1 MKKMNKPIC
10 KNINVRSVIVLILFI
25 IVFQSCVPA
34 KTVREERKDLPEQFQ
49 NLVANDTTNTAHVK
63 WKEFF
68 NDATLAAL
76 IDTALVNNQELNI
89 MLQQVDI
96 AKNEIQAKKGEYLP
110 FVGIQAVSEI
120 EKVGRY
126 TSQGANDANTEIKQ
140 GQEFPEPLQNYKV
153 GAFAT
158 WELDVW
164 KKLRNAKKA
173 AVMEYLATEAG
184 KNFMVSNLIAEI
196 ADSYY
201 ELQALDNKLAIVT
214 QNLELQNNGL
224 RTIRLQMQAAKATAL
239 GVQRLEAEVYK
250 NTSELYQI
258 QQEIV
263 QTENKLN
270 FLIGR
275 SPQHINRNSDHFI
288 DQKIDAMNVGIPS
301 QLLSNR
307 PDVKQAEYELEA
319 AKLDTQVAKANFYPS
334 FTLRAGVGL
343 EMFKTKYLTTTPESL
358 LYGLAGDM
366 IAPLINRNAIKATYF
381 NANDRQL
388 QAVFEYEKT
397 ILNAHIEVLNRLS
410 KMDNLQKS
418 YEQKENQVK
427 ALTNSIEI
435 INKLFVSARADYMEV
450 LLTQRDALES
460 KLQLVETKKEQLVAK
475 VNMYKSLGGG
485 WN

>member
-1 MKKMNKPIC
+1 MNKAIF
-10 KNINVRSVIVLILFI
+10 KYINLRSGITLTLATLI
-25 IVFQSCVPA
+25 FQSCVPT
-34 KTVREERKDLPEQFQ
+34 KTTRETKDTLPDNFQ
-49 NLVANDTTNTAHVK
+49 NVVSTDTTNSAKIK

-68 NDATLAAL
+68 NDAQLAAL

-96 AKNEIQAKKGEYLP
+96 AKNEIQARKGEYLP
-110 FVGIQAVSEI
+110 FVGIQAAAEV

-126 TSQGANDANTEIKQ
+126 TSQGANDANTDIKP
-140 GQEFPEPLQNYKV
+140 GKEFPEPLKNYKI

-173 AVMEYLATEAG
+173 AVMEYLSSVEG
-184 KNFMVSNLIAEI
+184 KNFMVTNLIAEI

-201 ELQALDNKLAIVT
+201 ELQALDNKLEILT

-239 GVQRLEAEVYK
+239 GVKRLEAEVYK
-250 NTSELYQI
+250 NTAELYSVK
-258 QQEIV
+258 QEIIEA
-263 QTENKLN
+263 QNKLN

-275 SPQHINRNSDHFI
+275 SPQAIQRDSEHFI
-288 DQKIDAMNVGIPS
+288 DQKIDTVYSGIPS
-301 QLLSNR
+301 QLLTNR
-307 PDVKQAEYELEA
+307 PDIRRAEYELQA

-343 EMFKTKYLTTTPESL
+343 ESFKTKYLTTMPESL
-358 LYGLAGDM
+358 LYGLVGDM
-366 IAPLINRNAIKATYF
+366 VAPLINRNAIKAQYY
-381 NANDRQL
+381 NANDKQL
-388 QAVFEYEKT
+388 QAVFDYEKT
-397 ILNAHIEVLNRLS
+397 VLNAHIEVLNGLS
-410 KMDNLQKS
+410 KIENLRQS
-418 YEQKENQVK
+418 YVQKEQQVA
-427 ALTNSIEI
+427 ALKNSIEI
-435 INKLFVSARADYMEV
+435 TNKLFSAARADYMEV

-460 KLQLVETKKEQLVAK
+460 RLQLVETKKDQMTAR
-475 VNMYKSLGGG
+475 VNIYKSLGGG

>member
-1 MKKMNKPIC
+1 MNKSIF
-10 KNINVRSVIVLILFI
+10 KLINIRSVVALTLSSLI
-25 IVFQSCVPA
+25 FQSCVPT
-34 KTVREERKDLPEQFQ
+34 KTVREEKKDVPEQFQ
-49 NLVANDTTNTAHVK
+49 NVASKDTINSAQIK
-63 WKEFF
+63 WKTFF
-68 NDATLAAL
+68 NDEHLNAL
-76 IDTALVNNQELNI
+76 IETALVNNQELNI
-89 MLQQVDI
+89 FLQQIDM
-96 AKNEIQAKKGEYLP
+96 AKNEIQARKGEYLP
-110 FVGIQAVSEI
+110 FVGLQAAAEV

-126 TSQGANDANTEIKQ
+126 TSQGANDANTEIKP
-140 GQEFPEPLQNYKV
+140 GKEFPEPLQNYKV

-173 AVMEYLATEAG
+173 AVMEYLSTVEG
-184 KNFMVSNLIAEI
+184 KNFMVTNLIAEI

-201 ELQALDNKLAIVT
+201 ELQALDNKLKILT

-224 RTIRLQMQAAKATAL
+224 RTIRLQMQAAKATSL

-250 NTSELYQI
+250 NTAELFAVK
-258 QQEIV
+258 QEIV
-263 QTENKLN
+263 ETENKLN
-270 FLIGR
+270 FLVGR
-275 SPQHINRNSDHFI
+275 APQPIQRNSEQFVEKEI
-288 DQKIDAMNVGIPS
+288 DTMYVGIPS
-301 QLLSNR
+301 QLLTNR
-307 PDVKQAEYELEA
+307 PDIRRAEYELQA

-343 EMFKTKYLTTTPESL
+343 EAFQTKYLTSTPESL

-366 IAPLINRNAIKATYF
+366 VAPLINRNAIKAAYY
-381 NANDRQL
+381 NANDKQL

-397 ILNAHIEVLNRLS
+397 ILNAHIEVLNGLS
-410 KMDNLQKS
+410 KIDNLKKS
-418 YEQKENQVK
+418 YEQKVHQVE

-435 INKLFVSARADYMEV
+435 TTKLFNAARADYMEV

-460 KLQLVETKKEQLVAK
+460 KLQLVETKKEQLAAK

>member
-1 MKKMNKPIC
+1 MNKSIF
-10 KNINVRSVIVLILFI
+10 KLINIRSVLTLTLSSLI
-25 IVFQSCVPA
+25 FQCCVPT
-34 KTVREERKDLPEQFQ
+34 KTVREEKKDVPEQFQ
-49 NLVANDTTNTAHVK
+49 NVASKDTINSAQIK
-63 WKEFF
+63 WKTFF
-68 NDATLAAL
+68 NDEHLNAL
-76 IDTALVNNQELNI
+76 IETALVNNQELNI
-89 MLQQVDI
+89 FLQQIDM
-96 AKNEIQAKKGEYLP
+96 AKNEIQARKGEYLP
-110 FVGIQAVSEI
+110 FVGLQAAAEV

-126 TSQGANDANTEIKQ
+126 TSQGANDANTEIKP
-140 GQEFPEPLQNYKV
+140 GKEFPEPLQNYKV

-173 AVMEYLATEAG
+173 AVMEYLSTVEG
-184 KNFMVSNLIAEI
+184 KNFMVTNLIAEI

-201 ELQALDNKLAIVT
+201 ELQALDNKLKILT

-224 RTIRLQMQAAKATAL
+224 RTIRLQMQAAKATSL

-250 NTSELYQI
+250 NTAELFSVK
-258 QQEIV
+258 QEIV
-263 QTENKLN
+263 ETENKLN
-270 FLIGR
+270 FLVGR
-275 SPQHINRNSDHFI
+275 APQPIQRNSEQFVEKEI
-288 DQKIDAMNVGIPS
+288 DTMYVGIPS
-301 QLLSNR
+301 QLLTNR
-307 PDVKQAEYELEA
+307 PDIRRAEYELQA

-343 EMFKTKYLTTTPESL
+343 EAFQTKYLTSTPESL

-366 IAPLINRNAIKATYF
+366 VAPLINRNAIKAAYY
-381 NANDRQL
+381 NANDKQL

-397 ILNAHIEVLNRLS
+397 ILNAHIEVLNGLS
-410 KMDNLQKS
+410 KIDNLKKS
-418 YEQKENQVK
+418 YEQKVHQVE

-435 INKLFVSARADYMEV
+435 TTKLFNAARADYMEV

-460 KLQLVETKKEQLVAK
+460 KLQLVETKKEQLAAK

>member
-1 MKKMNKPIC
+1 MNKAIF
-10 KNINVRSVIVLILFI
+10 KYINIRSALALTLST
-25 IVFQSCVPA
+25 IVFQSCVPT
-34 KTVREERKDLPEQFQ
+34 KTIRDTENTLPENFQ
-49 NLVANDTTNTAHVK
+49 NVVAHDTSNSANMK

-68 NDATLAAL
+68 NDANLTAL

-96 AKNEIQAKKGEYLP
+96 AKNEIQARKGEYLP
-110 FVGIQAVSEI
+110 FVGIQAAAEV

-126 TSQGANDANTEIKQ
+126 TSQGANDANTDIKP

-158 WELDVW
+158 WELDIW

-173 AVMEYLATEAG
+173 AVVEYLSSVEG
-184 KNFMVSNLIAEI
+184 KNFMVTNLIAEI

-201 ELQALDNKLAIVT
+201 ELQALDNKLEILT

-224 RTIRLQMQAAKATAL
+224 KTIRLQMQAAKATAL

-250 NTSELYQI
+250 NTSELYSVK
-258 QQEIV
+258 QEIV
-263 QTENKLN
+263 ETQNKLN

-275 SPQHINRNSDHFI
+275 SPQTIQRDSEHFI
-288 DQKIDAMNVGIPS
+288 DKKIDTMYVGIPS
-301 QLLSNR
+301 QLLTNR
-307 PDVKQAEYELEA
+307 PDIRQAEFELQA

-343 EMFKTKYLTTTPESL
+343 ESFKTKYLTTVPESL
-358 LYGLAGDM
+358 LYGLAGD
-366 IAPLINRNAIKATYF
+366 IAAPLINRNAIKAAYF

-388 QAVFEYEKT
+388 QAVFDYEKT
-397 ILNAHIEVLNRLS
+397 VLNAHIEVLNGLS
-410 KMDNLQKS
+410 KIENLKKS
-418 YEQKENQVK
+418 YEQKEHQVI
-427 ALTNSIEI
+427 ALKNSIEI
-435 INKLFVSARADYMEV
+435 TNKLFSAARADYMEV

-460 KLQLVETKKEQLVAK
+460 KIQLVETKKEQMTARI
-475 VNMYKSLGGG
+475 NMYKSLGGG